1 MFVIA
6 AKSNSS
12 INRRAARPCG
22 ASQPFVAAGPYILL
36 CVRNAMSRGSAK
48 YFGASVLAIA
58 TVEFVV
64 TLGVRRAS

>member
-36 CVRNAMSRGSAK
+36 CVRNAMRRGSAK
-48 YFGASVLAIA
+48 YFGASELAIKG
-58 TVEFVV
+58 VELM
-64 TLGVRRAS
+64 LGVRRAS